1 MVSNQNLTTALLPL
15 STSGAA
21 TRMWQTTE
29 AVAAYAYPAT
39 PVFAGHSADSG
50 IGGFAAPAV
59 VADKHSRL
67 AKQAAPPRGI
77 R

>member
-1 MVSNQNLTTALLPL
+1 MTTALLPTSL
-15 STSGAA
+15 SSAA

-39 PVFAGHSADSG
+39 PVFAGHSAGTG

-59 VADKHSRL
+59 VADKHSRQ
-67 AKQAAPPRGI
+67 AKPAAPPRGP